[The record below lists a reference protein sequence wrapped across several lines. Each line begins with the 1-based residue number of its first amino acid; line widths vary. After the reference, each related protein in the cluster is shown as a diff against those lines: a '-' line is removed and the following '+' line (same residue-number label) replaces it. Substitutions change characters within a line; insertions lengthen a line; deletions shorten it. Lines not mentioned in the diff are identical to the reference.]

1 MTPLALLFDLDGTLI
16 ESDRLHYEAFSDLLT
31 EYGRTITWTDY
42 TGQIMGRPNAEIMA
56 DIFPDLPAEHKALAD
71 RKEAMFRD
79 RLAAAVDPVPGIH
92 ALLDQAE
99 AEDIRVA
106 VVTNAPRVN
115 AEAMLAA
122 AGLAVRFGTV
132 IIGEECER
140 SKPDPLP
147 YLTAMRALGTTPSRS
162 TAFEDSRA
170 GLRAARGSGAHVFG
184 MTTGLDAAELLR
196 SGAHHA
202 IADFTAPALREHLT
216 RLKAR
221 AA

>member
-1 MTPLALLFDLDGTLI
+1 MTPLALLFDLDGTLL
-16 ESDRLHYEAFSDLLT
+16 ESDRLHYEAFSDLLA
-31 EYGRTITWTDY
+31 EYGRAITWDDY
-42 TGQIMGRPNAEIMA
+42 TGRIMGRPNAELMV
-56 DIFPDLPAEHKALAD
+56 DIFPDHSAEHKALAD

-79 RLAAAVDPVPGIH
+79 RLAASVDPVPGIH
-92 ALLDQAE
+92 DLLDRAE
-99 AEDIRVA
+99 ADGIRVA

-122 AGLAVRFGTV
+122 TGLAARFPTLV
-132 IIGEECER
+132 IGEECER

-147 YLTAMRALGTTPSRS
+147 YLTAMRALGVTPSRS

-170 GLRAARGSGAHVFG
+170 GLRAARSSGAHVFG

-202 IADFTAPALREHLT
+202 IADFTAPALRDHLI

>member
-1 MTPLALLFDLDGTLI
+1 MTPLALLFDLDGTLV
-16 ESDRLHYEAFSDLLT
+16 ESDRLHYEAFSDLLA
-31 EYGRTITWTDY
+31 EHDRAITWEDY
-42 TGQIMGRPNAEIMA
+42 TGKIMGRPNAELMA
-56 DIFPDLPAEHKALAD
+56 DIFPDRPDEHKALAD

-79 RLAAAVDPVPGIH
+79 RLAASVDPVPGIVD
-92 ALLDQAE
+92 LLDRAE
-99 AEDIRVA
+99 AEGIRVA
-106 VVTNAPRVN
+106 VVTNAPRLN

-122 AGLAVRFGTV
+122 SGLAARLTTL

-147 YLTAMRALGTTPSRS
+147 YLAAMRALGATPSRS

-170 GLRAARGSGAHVFG
+170 GLRAARASGAHVFG

-196 SGAHHA
+196 SGAHQA
-202 IADFTAPALREHLT
+202 IADFTAPALRDHLD
-216 RLKAR
+216 RMKAR